1 MSIFT
6 ALGVLG
12 SVLSASASIAQGKEI
27 KAQKEA
33 EARQIEQER
42 QQTIINTMQKH
53 NDRLQEFDNAMDIN
67 ESLFAFMNRDDDRS
81 LRAFR
86 ENEKLIASDDARRI
100 DTQGLYRGEQLRLQA
115 ASARRAGRSAEKMG
129 YLNGAVTLLGGV
141 QDAYKYI
148 SPSSGTTRRV

>member
-129 YLNGAVTLLGGV
+129 YLNGAVSLFGGL
-141 QDAYKYI
+141 QDAYKYQ
-148 SPSSGTTRRV
+148 SPSSSRRGR

>member
-1 MSIFT
+1 MEKINRLKIQFK
-6 ALGVLG
+6 
-12 SVLSASASIAQGKEI
+12 KEKI
-27 KAQKEA
+27 DGYLISKNDEFFN
-33 EARQIEQER
+33 EYI
-42 QQTIINTMQKH
+42 QKH

-115 ASARRAGRSAEKMG
+115 ASARRAGSSAEKMG

-141 QDAYKYI
+141 QAAYKYT
-148 SPSSGTTRRV
+148 SPSSSRRGR

>member
-1 MSIFT
+1 MDPFT
-6 ALGVLG
+6 ILGVVS

-42 QQTIINTMQKH
+42 EQTKINTMMKH
-53 NDRLQEFDNAMDIN
+53 NDRLEEFDNAMDIN

-81 LRAFR
+81 LKAFR

-141 QDAYKYI
+141 QDAYKYT
-148 SPSSGTTRRV
+148 SPSSGRTRRI

>member
-1 MSIFT
+1 MDPFT
-6 ALGVLG
+6 IMALA
-12 SVLSASASIAQGKEI
+12 SSALSASAAIAQGKEA

-33 EARQIEQER
+33 EAQQIEQER

-53 NDRLQEFDNAMDIN
+53 NDRLREFDNAEDIN

-81 LRAFR
+81 LKAFR

-115 ASARRAGRSAEKMG
+115 ASARRAGRSAERMG
-129 YLNGAVTLLGGV
+129 YLNGAVTLLGGGM
-141 QDAYKYI
+141 DYMKYKY
-148 SPSSGTTRRV
+148 PSGR

>member
-1 MSIFT
+1 MDPFTIF
-6 ALGVLG
+6 GVVS
-12 SVLSASASIAQGKEI
+12 SVLSASAAIAQGKEI

-53 NDRLQEFDNAMDIN
+53 NDRLREFDNAEDIN

-81 LRAFR
+81 LKAFR

-129 YLNGAVTLLGGV
+129 YLNGAVSLFGGL
-141 QDAYKYI
+141 QDAYKYQ
-148 SPSSGTTRRV
+148 SPSSSGRGR

>member
-1 MSIFT
+1 MDPFT
-6 ALGVLG
+6 VLGVLG

-129 YLNGAVTLLGGV
+129 YLNGAVTLFGGL
-141 QDAYKYI
+141 QDAYKYQ
-148 SPSSGTTRRV
+148 SPSSSRRGR

>member
-1 MSIFT
+1 MFEILAIAS
-6 ALGVLG
+6 
-12 SVLSASASIAQGKEI
+12 SVLSASASIARGKEI
-27 KAQKEA
+27 RSQKEA
-33 EARQIEQER
+33 EAAQLEQER
-42 QQTIINTMQKH
+42 RQTKINAMQKH

-81 LRAFR
+81 LKAFR

-129 YLNGAVTLLGGV
+129 YLNGAVSLFGGL
-141 QDAYKYI
+141 QDAYKYK
-148 SPSSGTTRRV
+148 SPSSTRRI

>member
-1 MSIFT
+1 MDPFT
-6 ALGVLG
+6 ILGVVS
-12 SVLSASASIAQGKEI
+12 SVLSASASIAQGKEV

-42 QQTIINTMQKH
+42 EQTKINTMIKH
-53 NDRLQEFDNAMDIN
+53 NDRLEEFDNAMDIN

-141 QDAYKYI
+141 QDAYKYT
-148 SPSSGTTRRV
+148 SPSSTRRIG

>member
-1 MSIFT
+1 MDPFT
-6 ALGVLG
+6 VLGVLG

-81 LRAFR
+81 
-86 ENEKLIASDDARRI
+86 
-100 DTQGLYRGEQLRLQA
+100 
-115 ASARRAGRSAEKMG
+115 
-129 YLNGAVTLLGGV
+129 
-141 QDAYKYI
+141 
-148 SPSSGTTRRV
+148 

>member
-1 MSIFT
+1 MDPFT
-6 ALGVLG
+6 ILGVVS

-42 QQTIINTMQKH
+42 EQTKINTMMKH
-53 NDRLQEFDNAMDIN
+53 NDRLEEFDNAMDIN

-81 LRAFR
+81 LKAFR

-141 QDAYKYI
+141 HDAYKYT
-148 SPSSGTTRRV
+148 SPSSGRTRRI

>member
-1 MSIFT
+1 MDPFT
-6 ALGVLG
+6 VLGVLG

-115 ASARRAGRSAEKMG
+115 ASARRSGRSAEKMG
-129 YLNGAVTLLGGV
+129 YLNGAVSLFGGL
-141 QDAYKYI
+141 QDAYKYQ
-148 SPSSGTTRRV
+148 SPSSSRRGR

>member
-1 MSIFT
+1 MDPFT
-6 ALGVLG
+6 ILGVVS

-42 QQTIINTMQKH
+42 EQTKINTMMKH
-53 NDRLQEFDNAMDIN
+53 NDRLEEFDNAMDIN

-81 LRAFR
+81 LKAFR

-141 QDAYKYI
+141 QDAYKYR
-148 SPSSGTTRRV
+148 SPSSGRTRRI

>member
-129 YLNGAVTLLGGV
+129 YLNGAVSLFGGL
-141 QDAYKYI
+141 QDAYKYT
-148 SPSSGTTRRV
+148 SPSSTRRVK